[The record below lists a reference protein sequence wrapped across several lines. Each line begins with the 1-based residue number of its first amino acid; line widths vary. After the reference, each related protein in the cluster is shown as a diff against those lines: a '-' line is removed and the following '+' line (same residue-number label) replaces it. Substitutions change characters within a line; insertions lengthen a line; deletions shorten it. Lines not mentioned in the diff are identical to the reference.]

1 MRQKDRLKERER
13 KQLECSLKLQPLI
26 SKDQW
31 KTLMGS
37 GGARG
42 RVSPPGSMEDKG
54 FLFSLICN

>member
-42 RVSPPGSMEDKG
+42 RGESTRKYGRQRLPFQPDM
-54 FLFSLICN
+54 